1 MKEKKIQEEKES
13 ESSASTSLMF
23 GKVKLNK
30 IQKKIKKYK
39 KVLKSIKNK
48 NIRTNVIYLYEL
60 TKINNKDLKD
70 KYLSDKA
77 LIEKKKVNIFLDYY
91 NKIRGIIKSNDLD
104 FVNKSI
110 IE

>member
-1 MKEKKIQEEKES
+1 MKTKKIKEEKES

-30 IQKKIKKYK
+30 IQKKLKKYK
-39 KVLKSIKNK
+39 KILNSIKNK

-70 KYLSDKA
+70 KYFTEKF
-77 LIEKKKVNIFLDYY
+77 LI
-91 NKIRGIIKSNDLD
+91 
-104 FVNKSI
+104 
-110 IE
+110 